1 MAILDRLNH
10 AKDRLNAYYEAEIK
24 VLAGQSYQI
33 GSQRMTRADLAEI
46 REAIAGLENLVDELE
61 ALAIGKGRR
70 KVFGVIPR
78 DM

>member
-24 VLAGQSYQI
+24 VLAGQSYRM
-33 GSQRMTRADLAEI
+33 GSRSLTRADLKEI
-46 REAIAGLENLVDELE
+46 REAIASLENLVDELE
-61 ALAIGKGRR
+61 AQAIGKGRR
-70 KVFGVIPR
+70 KVYGVIPR